1 MKGRQLFDGEPTTDD
16 ARPGRRGGDTARA
29 GAKGTASRR
38 QRNLRGVQERAR
50 PIVGPDRGSARRRAP
65 SHRQQCL
72 EKTHFIWW
80 GKVRHAVEDEGH
92 SRSERGR
99 RRKVR
104 PRRRSSRLETEEEG
118 ILHTRPAK
126 VKMQGLRWRLRVRPR
141 EEKEAMQGVRRRGD
155 MPTQSSAFTV
165 QGLRR
170 RFDLCAPS
178 SAYDVQGM
186 RRRAH
191 LPARQGEVEMQRVR
205 RNIVVLAR

>member
-1 MKGRQLFDGEPTTDD
+1 MTASPPRTTPDL
-16 ARPGRRGGDTARA
+16 GA
-29 GAKGTASRR
+29 GAATPPELAQRVPPPGIRGISERGTGTGPAHRRSGPRLRASASTVTS
-38 QRNLRGVQERAR
+38 QR
-50 PIVGPDRGSARRRAP
+50 
-65 SHRQQCL
+65 CL
-72 EKTHFIWW
+72 EKTLFIWW
-80 GKVRHAVEDEGH
+80 VKVRHAVEDEGH

-141 EEKEAMQGVRRRGD
+141 EEEKAMQGVRRRGD

-170 RFDLCAPS
+170 RFDLSAPS

-191 LPARQGEVEMQRVR
+191 LPARHGEVEMKRVR
-205 RNIVVLAR
+205 RNIVVFAR

>member
-1 MKGRQLFDGEPTTDD
+1 MTASPPRTTPDL
-16 ARPGRRGGDTARA
+16 GA
-29 GAKGTASRR
+29 GAATPPELAQRVPPPGVRGISEGYRNGPGPSSVRTAAPRVGEHRPS
-38 QRNLRGVQERAR
+38 QR
-50 PIVGPDRGSARRRAP
+50 
-65 SHRQQCL
+65 CL
-72 EKTHFIWW
+72 EKTLFIWW

-141 EEKEAMQGVRRRGD
+141 EEEEACVQGVRRRGD

-170 RFDLCAPS
+170 RFDLSARS

-191 LPARQGEVEMQRVR
+191 LPARQGEVEVQRVR
-205 RNIVVLAR
+205 RNIVVFAR